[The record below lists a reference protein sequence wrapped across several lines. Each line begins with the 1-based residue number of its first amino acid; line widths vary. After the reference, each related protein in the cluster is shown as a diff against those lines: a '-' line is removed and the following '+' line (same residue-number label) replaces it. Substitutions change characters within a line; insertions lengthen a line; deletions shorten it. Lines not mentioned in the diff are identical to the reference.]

1 MATRNTAVGS
11 DMYERCEA
19 NHDTYSDACLGH
31 GGDGRQVRRHDTRA
45 GGPSQGAV
53 DCGREVRPQVTEPG
67 GGGVQASDASL
78 GHRHEGGGE

>member
-1 MATRNTAVGS
+1 MGLCPNFSRFIFWKPPLTN
-11 DMYERCEA
+11 
-19 NHDTYSDACLGH
+19 DTFSDASLGH

-67 GGGVQASDASL
+67 GRGVQASDASL
-78 GHRHEGGGE
+78 GHEGGASEE